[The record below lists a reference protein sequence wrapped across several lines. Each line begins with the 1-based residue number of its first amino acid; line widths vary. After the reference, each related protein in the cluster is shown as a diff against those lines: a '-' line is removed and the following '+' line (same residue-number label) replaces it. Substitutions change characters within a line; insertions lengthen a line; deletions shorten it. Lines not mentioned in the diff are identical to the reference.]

1 MAQVIICDEPLSG
14 VGIGSAIDQDTHQ
27 VVDTIRSIEEAQRV
41 FVDHQVDVAI
51 VDPRGENGA
60 RFEVVRWIAEHHPR
74 CAIILVSGTTSDE
87 LLVEAGNLHVK
98 AVVPKTL
105 PVSEFSRT
113 VDKVARGEVILDKAT
128 LAAARTRLTQRGMS
142 ELATLNDVDR
152 EILCAIA
159 SGRTDREIAG
169 IVYLSPQTVRNRVSR
184 LLGKLGRENR
194 TQLALMLRDYD
205 DVRGL
210 FRAPNMG
217 A

>member
-1 MAQVIICDEPLSG
+1 MAQVVVCDEPLVG
-14 VGIGSAIDQDTHQ
+14 AGIGSVIDGEAHQ
-27 VVDTIRSIEEAQRV
+27 VIDTIRSVEEARGT
-41 FVDHQVDVAI
+41 FSDHQVDVAI

-74 CAIILVSGTTSDE
+74 CAIILASHTVSDE
-87 LLVEAGNLHVK
+87 LLVEAGQLHVK
-98 AVVPKTL
+98 AVVPKTM
-105 PVSEFSRT
+105 PVDEFSRI
-113 VDKVARGEVILDKAT
+113 VDRVAHGEVVLDKAT
-128 LAAARTRLTQRGMS
+128 LAAAHTRLTQRGIS
-142 ELATLNDVDR
+142 ELAALNDIDR

-184 LLGKLGRENR
+184 LLGRLGRENR

-210 FRAPNMG
+210 FRAADMG